1 MIDLGVCGQPCA
13 SMSAFFSKKEVESNE
28 MVNSCSRCACVPAFI
43 WSVLL
48 HCGRGKGGQA
58 PGGIGAER
66 QAGCRRRKRIGNT
79 MRRISQRIVLTV
91 IFGICR
97 NGNAQKSDAIIF
109 CRKKGRIVAAKGM
122 GCVETVK
129 SVLMDGT
136 PPVLVTACRRS
147 LWKCVCTRKHSE
159 ERG

>member
-1 MIDLGVCGQPCA
+1 
-13 SMSAFFSKKEVESNE
+13 
-28 MVNSCSRCACVPAFI
+28 
-43 WSVLL
+43 
-48 HCGRGKGGQA
+48 
-58 PGGIGAER
+58 
-66 QAGCRRRKRIGNT
+66 
-79 MRRISQRIVLTV
+79 MRRISQRTAPTV
-91 IFGICR
+91 ISGTAGNR
-97 NGNAQKSDAIIF
+97 NAERNAAIIF

-159 ERG
+159 ERR